1 MNQDVYPTWIVEANQ
16 TAYIVHVSFLDEEVS
31 AVPLAAFYAA
41 LTETPERAVA
51 LVRQAV
57 KPGAAVALTDVRLSQ
72 STAQA
77 IGITPD
83 VAMAL

>member
-1 MNQDVYPTWIVEANQ
+1 MAEANQ

-31 AVPLAAFYAA
+31 RVPLVAFYAA

-57 KPGAAVALTDVRLSQ
+57 KSGAAVTLMDARLSQ

-77 IGITPD
+77 IGLMPD
-83 VAMAL
+83 IAMAL

>member
-1 MNQDVYPTWIVEANQ
+1 MVQDVYPAWIAEANQ

-31 AVPLAAFYAA
+31 PVPLVAFYAA
-41 LTETPERAVA
+41 LTETPEQAVA

-57 KPGAAVALTDVRLSQ
+57 KPGAAVLLMDARLSQ

-77 IGITPD
+77 IGIMPD
-83 VAMAL
+83 IAMAL